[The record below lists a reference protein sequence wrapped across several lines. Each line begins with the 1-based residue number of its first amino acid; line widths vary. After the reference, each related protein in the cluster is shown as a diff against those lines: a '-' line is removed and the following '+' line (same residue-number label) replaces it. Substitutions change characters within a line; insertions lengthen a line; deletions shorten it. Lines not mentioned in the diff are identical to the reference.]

1 MPSAR
6 EAMDRSIRDRVR
18 SPDVPDTSAK
28 PLSSEHEFS
37 HAPVTGLRLIN
48 AGRVYLFDD
57 FRINNEPIRLLTIGR
72 HRDNDIVISS
82 KYISRVHCII
92 ERRGKF
98 WTITDPYSSNHTLV
112 HHEQAP
118 FAIQLEGA
126 PLVLNLSMRVL
137 LPGETLYPVTGPGQL
152 AVVALTQH
160 DLRLRAYHLYG
171 STRQAGKNL
180 GVSHS
185 TICKALK
192 AEKEH
197 KKETRSVETTLKP
210 TGSPRSAGGS
220 KGER

>member
-1 MPSAR
+1 MPRAR
-6 EAMDRSIRDRVR
+6 ETMDRTIRDRVH
-18 SPDVPDTSAK
+18 SPNVPDTSAK

-57 FRINNEPIRLLTIGR
+57 FRINNEPMRLLTIGR

-82 KYISRVHCII
+82 KYISRVHCIL
-92 ERRGKF
+92 ERHGKF

-126 PLVLNLSMRVL
+126 PLVLNVNMRVL
-137 LPGETLYPVTGPGQL
+137 LPDETLYPVTGRGQL

-171 STRQAGKNL
+171 STRQAGRNL
-180 GVSHS
+180 GISHS
-185 TICKALK
+185 TIGKALK
-192 AEKEH
+192 AERERKT
-197 KKETRSVETTLKP
+197 ETRLAPTTLEP
-210 TGSPRSAGGS
+210 TNSPRSGGGS
-220 KGER
+220 KGEQ